1 MARPRCAYRLR
12 SHTVFKV
19 DLGQFGQSALT
30 DDAIEVPKDRDLAA
44 IGEGIPSTYV
54 PARNTVFL
62 SLGLALA
69 ESLSVRH
76 LFIGVNALDYSGYP
90 DCRPDFIRAFERLAN
105 AGTRAADGG
114 APYQVHAPLLEL
126 TKAQIDEG
134 AQARG
139 RLRADAFVLR
149 GRPRW
154 HLLWS
159 MRRLRVAL
167 GCLRNP
173 GSARPDPAT
182 ARSEHMAYT
191 VKEVFLTSRAR
202 ASTAGDEPC
211 SSASP
216 AAISGAA
223 RASPGASHLPLL
235 RYRICRDGR
244 TGRWNL

>member
-1 MARPRCAYRLR
+1 MSTNEKQGVLLLSGGLDSATGAAMAQADGWTLHALSFVYGQKQRVELERARDLAAQYRLR

-126 TKAQIDEG
+126 TKAQIIEAGLKLGVDYGLTRSCYEVDQDG
-134 AQARG
+134 TSCGQC
-139 RLRADAFVLR
+139 DACVLR
-149 GRPRW
+149 
-154 HLLWS
+154 L
-159 MRRLRVAL
+159 AAFETL
-167 GCLRNP
+167 GQR
-173 GSARPDPAT
+173 DPI
-182 ARSEHMAYT
+182 
-191 VKEVFLTSRAR
+191 
-202 ASTAGDEPC
+202 P
-211 SSASP
+211 
-216 AAISGAA
+216 
-223 RASPGASHLPLL
+223 
-235 RYRICRDGR
+235 YR
-244 TGRWNL
+244 